1 MDRTI
6 SHHLEDVDDEL
17 NVQFK
22 LMVESLDLDRNGYTD
37 SYCCDLLNEKLNYKI
52 ENRQVKILLIDY
64 YGENIFFFTYP
75 RDRIFFGKHHQTRET
90 YKCFSLT
97 G

>member
-64 YGENIFFFTYP
+64 YGENIFFLP
-75 RDRIFFGKHHQTRET
+75 IQEIEFFLGNITKQGK
-90 YKCFSLT
+90 LT
-97 G
+97 NVFH